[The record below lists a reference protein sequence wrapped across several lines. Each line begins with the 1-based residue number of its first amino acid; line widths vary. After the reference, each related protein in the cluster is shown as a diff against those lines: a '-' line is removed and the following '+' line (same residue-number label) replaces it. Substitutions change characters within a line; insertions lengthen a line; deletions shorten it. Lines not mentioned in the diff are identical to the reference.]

1 VPNAAS
7 PKRPVPQR
15 GARSDRPSG
24 SGGLGDARASL
35 TDAALRRLPKAELHV
50 HLDGSLRP
58 ATVEEL
64 ARELGL
70 VAADAPPG
78 AAMARVR
85 VTRRAGLAEAL
96 RGFEVLL
103 PLLQR
108 KEHLA
113 RVTREL
119 VEDLAAD
126 GVVYAEL
133 RLCPRLCTA
142 EGLTVDEVLATVGE
156 AATSAEADTG
166 TRVALLACL
175 MGGVDPDWNR
185 PVVAA
190 AVRRM
195 DVGVV
200 GVDLAGPVE
209 GRSPAWVD
217 AHEAMFRQ
225 ARASGLCVTIHAGEA
240 EPPAAIRT
248 ALDRY
253 LADRVGH
260 ATSLAED
267 PDLLAEVV
275 ERRVVLE
282 TCPRSN
288 YWTHT
293 ERELPGLADHPVGRL
308 LEAGAW
314 ACVNTDDRAL
324 FGNDLSSELAVVAEA
339 QRLDDRQVAGLVAN
353 GFAGAFHPGRAS
365 AARDRAI
372 VRLERDG
379 Q

>member
-1 VPNAAS
+1 MPPAA
-7 PKRPVPQR
+7 
-15 GARSDRPSG
+15 A
-24 SGGLGDARASL
+24 ASL

-64 ARELGL
+64 AREVGL

-85 VTRRAGLAEAL
+85 VTRRGGLAEAL

-142 EGLTVDEVLATVGE
+142 EGLSVDEVLATVGE
-156 AATSAEADTG
+156 AAVSAEADTG

-240 EPPAAIRT
+240 EPPAAVRT

-260 ATSLAED
+260 ATSLVED

-339 QRLDDRQVAGLVAN
+339 QRLDDRQVAALVAN

>member
-1 VPNAAS
+1 
-7 PKRPVPQR
+7 
-15 GARSDRPSG
+15 
-24 SGGLGDARASL
+24 
-35 TDAALRRLPKAELHV
+35 
-50 HLDGSLRP
+50 
-58 ATVEEL
+58 
-64 ARELGL
+64 
-70 VAADAPPG
+70 
-78 AAMARVR
+78 M
-85 VTRRAGLAEAL
+85 
-96 RGFEVLL
+96 FE
-103 PLLQR
+103 
-108 KEHLA
+108 H
-113 RVTREL
+113 
-119 VEDLAAD
+119 
-126 GVVYAEL
+126 
-133 RLCPRLCTA
+133 
-142 EGLTVDEVLATVGE
+142 
-156 AATSAEADTG
+156 
-166 TRVALLACL
+166 
-175 MGGVDPDWNR
+175 
-185 PVVAA
+185 
-190 AVRRM
+190 
-195 DVGVV
+195 
-200 GVDLAGPVE
+200 
-209 GRSPAWVD
+209 
-217 AHEAMFRQ
+217 
-225 ARASGLCVTIHAGEA
+225 ARASGLCVTVHAGEA

-339 QRLDDRQVAGLVAN
+339 QRLDDRQVAALVAN

>member
-1 VPNAAS
+1 V
-7 PKRPVPQR
+7 
-15 GARSDRPSG
+15 
-24 SGGLGDARASL
+24 
-35 TDAALRRLPKAELHV
+35 
-50 HLDGSLRP
+50 
-58 ATVEEL
+58 
-64 ARELGL
+64 
-70 VAADAPPG
+70 
-78 AAMARVR
+78 
-85 VTRRAGLAEAL
+85 
-96 RGFEVLL
+96 
-103 PLLQR
+103 
-108 KEHLA
+108 
-113 RVTREL
+113 
-119 VEDLAAD
+119 
-126 GVVYAEL
+126 
-133 RLCPRLCTA
+133 
-142 EGLTVDEVLATVGE
+142 
-156 AATSAEADTG
+156 SAEADTG

-195 DVGVV
+195 DVGGG

-260 ATSLAED
+260 ATSLVED

-308 LEAGAW
+308 LGAGAW

-339 QRLDDRQVAGLVAN
+339 QRLDDRQVAALVAN

-365 AARDRAI
+365 AARDWAI

>member
-1 VPNAAS
+1 LPAA
-7 PKRPVPQR
+7 
-15 GARSDRPSG
+15 
-24 SGGLGDARASL
+24 
-35 TDAALRRLPKAELHV
+35 TDDALRRLPKAELHL

-64 ARELGL
+64 AREVGL
-70 VAADAPPG
+70 VPADAPEG

-85 VTRRAGLAEAL
+85 VARRAGLLEAL
-96 RGFEVLL
+96 QGFEVLL
-103 PLLQR
+103 PLLQT

-126 GVVYAEL
+126 GVVYTEL
-133 RLCPRLCTA
+133 RFCPRLNT
-142 EGLTVDEVLATVGE
+142 EQGLTVDEVLACVGE
-156 AATSAEADTG
+156 AAAQAEAATG

-175 MGGVDPDWNR
+175 MGGVDPEWNR
-185 PVVAA
+185 PVLDAA
-190 AVRRM
+190 IRRI
-195 DVGVV
+195 DAGVV
-200 GVDLAGPVE
+200 GVDLAGPVG
-209 GRSPAWVD
+209 GRTPAWVD
-217 AHEAMFRQ
+217 AHAAMFEH

-253 LADRVGH
+253 LADRIGH

-282 TCPRSN
+282 CCPQSN
-288 YWTHT
+288 YWTRT
-293 ERELPGLADHPVGRL
+293 EAELASLADHPVGRL
-308 LEAGAW
+308 LESGARV
-314 ACVNTDDRAL
+314 CLNTDDRSL
-324 FGNDLSSELAVVAEA
+324 FGNDLSQEYRVVAEA
-339 QRLDDRQVAGLVAN
+339 HDLDDRQVATLAAN

-365 AARDRAI
+365 AALDRAI
-372 VRLERDG
+372 ATLDG
-379 Q
+379 PAR